1 MKSGGLT
8 CYNIKLRES
17 NMTTYKEVKLLKD
30 TEAAYIAGLID
41 GEGTITL
48 SRRHRNEN
56 RQLVISI
63 SNNEK
68 AILDYVL
75 NKSGVGIITKKRIY
89 AAHHSINF
97 SYKVSNRQAYSLLQ
111 QISSYLKSHKRNRAT
126 LILDKYLCLTARN
139 GKYTKQM
146 KRERE
151 RFITDFFKI
160 TPYQHTG
167 VIPGFAW

>member
-1 MKSGGLT
+1 MAA
-8 CYNIKLRES
+8 
-17 NMTTYKEVKLLKD
+17 YKQVKPLQN

-75 NKSGVGIITKKRIY
+75 KVAGVGILTKKRKY
-89 AAHHSINF
+89 AEHHSINF
-97 SYKVSNRQAYSLLQ
+97 TYKVSNRQAYNLLH
-111 QISSYLKSHKRNRAT
+111 QILPYLKSHKKDRAI
-126 LILDKYLCLTARN
+126 LVLDKYLRLTPRN
-139 GKYTKQM
+139 GKYTPHLEL
-146 KRERE
+146 ERDN
-151 RFITDFFKI
+151 FITEFFKI
-160 TPYQHTG
+160 SP
-167 VIPGFAW
+167 

>member
-8 CYNIKLRES
+8 CNYAKTRER
-17 NMTTYKEVKLLKD
+17 NMATYKKAKLLQD
-30 TEAAYIAGLID
+30 TEAAYIAGLVD

-75 NKSGVGIITKKRIY
+75 DITGIGVITKKRKS
-89 AAHHSINF
+89 AEHHATNF
-97 SYKVSNRQAYSLLQ
+97 SYKASNRQAYCLLQ
-111 QISSYLKSHKRNRAT
+111 QISPHLKSYKRNRAIF
-126 LILDKYLCLTARN
+126 ILDKYLCLTARN

-146 KRERE
+146 EKERE

-160 TPYQHTG
+160 TL
-167 VIPGFAW
+167 